1 MGLLNQEFIKKEQ
14 ITDLFMEAMMNYD
27 RWQMI
32 LNAIKSEIIPIKK
45 NKKNKKKIKITPKH
59 LKI

>member
-1 MGLLNQEFIKKEQ
+1 
-14 ITDLFMEAMMNYD
+14 MEAMMNYD

-45 NKKNKKKIKITPKH
+45 IKKIKKIKITPKH

>member
-1 MGLLNQEFIKKEQ
+1 
-14 ITDLFMEAMMNYD
+14 MEAMMKCD

-45 NKKNKKKIKITPKH
+45 KTKKIKIAPKH

>member
-1 MGLLNQEFIKKEQ
+1 
-14 ITDLFMEAMMNYD
+14 MEAMMNYD
-27 RWQMI
+27 TCEMI

-45 NKKNKKKIKITPKH
+45 KTRKKIKITPKH

>member
-1 MGLLNQEFIKKEQ
+1 
-14 ITDLFMEAMMNYD
+14 MEAMMNYD

-45 NKKNKKKIKITPKH
+45 NKNKKKKNQNNT
-59 LKI
+59 